1 MSVAMKLAY
10 KQDIKDPL
18 VTQAPVTLLM
28 QGDNQANVIELTLM
42 DGAAPASLSGYTAT
56 VYLQRADGVRVR
68 CPGSVSGNVA
78 TVPLQA
84 ECYSVPGQYAAI
96 MKLSG
101 PNELRTVLRLAG
113 YVESDGQ
120 GVIIDPSGSIPS
132 YEDLERITQEL
143 EEALQQAETAISGAN
158 AAAQNANEKAA
169 IADTAAGNANTAAG
183 NANAGAG
190 RANEAAASIEG
201 LTVEASDVAYNQPA
215 TATVTDVD
223 GHKHIAF
230 ELRQGIPGD
239 VPAIAFAVET
249 GEPGT
254 EVQVEQSG
262 TPDAPTVTLTI
273 PRGDP
278 GEGAVSSVD
287 GLMPGSAGDVALDAV
302 RYVVQTL
309 ENAQKQQ
316 ARENI
321 GAGTVLS
328 VDDVQ
333 PGEDG
338 NVVLSAV
345 QYAAQTLTT
354 EQQQQARTN
363 IGAQASL
370 VHNYTYDGQD
380 LSQMFTAAELHQKVS
395 SGDFSGIQNGDYW
408 PIMLTGN
415 FKDYATGQTK
425 TLNNAVFK
433 LEANINVYINYGDT
447 PVANHILFCSRDLIP
462 IALQMRS
469 EDRTW
474 YDDAQTNPWLG
485 SALYQTLNA
494 SDGVFPLVAATDIG
508 AYMYVG
514 PNGNGMRFLL
524 ETKGLDATTVT
535 GWAWGDRGK
544 LFLPIEREV
553 WGQDVWSEHLW
564 GGGAA
569 VQWPVF
575 AGSLKH
581 ISKGLGNGGSRFDWW
596 CQSSCAG
603 RADNFACANGGGV
616 PYYRGAATVGTGAP
630 LCFLFV

>member
-42 DGAAPASLSGYTAT
+42 DGETPASLSGYTAT

-321 GAGTVLS
+321 GALGS
-328 VDDVQ
+328 DDVANDL
-333 PGEDG
+333 G
-338 NVVLSAV
+338 VVDAGKVLD
-345 QYAAQTLTT
+345 
-354 EQQQQARTN
+354 ARQGRELN
-363 IGAQASL
+363 ERISDKASTAS
-370 VHNYTYDGQD
+370 YTAT
-380 LSQMFTAAELHQKVS
+380 FTAAGWSASAPYTQTVNVA
-395 SGDFSGIQNGDYW
+395 G
-408 PIMLTGN
+408 ML
-415 FKDYATGQTK
+415 
-425 TLNNAVFK
+425 
-433 LEANINVYINYGDT
+433 
-447 PVANHILFCSRDLIP
+447 
-462 IALQMRS
+462 
-469 EDRTW
+469 
-474 YDDAQTNPWLG
+474 
-485 SALYQTLNA
+485 
-494 SDGVFPLVAATDIG
+494 ATDDPFVDVSLSG
-508 AYMYVG
+508 ASGTEATDRMEAWTCVG
-514 PNGNGMRFLL
+514 R
-524 ETKGLDATTVT
+524 VT
-535 GWAWGDRGK
+535 AN
-544 LFLPIEREV
+544 
-553 WGQDVWSEHLW
+553 
-564 GGGAA
+564 
-569 VQWPVF
+569 
-575 AGSLKH
+575 AGSVTAYCYEEKPTVNLPVILKVV
-581 ISKGLGNGGSRFDWW
+581 R
-596 CQSSCAG
+596 
-603 RADNFACANGGGV
+603 
-616 PYYRGAATVGTGAP
+616 
-630 LCFLFV
+630 